1 MGNFFSTSSTPRLY
15 KGIKLLL
22 ADPEKDF
29 PEEFNPERPFKV
41 RRMENTS
48 RESFVKTV
56 ERLDGAFV
64 VPQEKF
70 VPSEDLID
78 EAAPEVVEL
87 RDGATYIVVPREW
100 KAVEKR
106 VSSFAAFCSVVD
118 FKSIIADLILAA
130 KFHPCVHLFLFDFAV

>member
-29 PEEFNPERPFKV
+29 PAEFNPERPFKEKKLKLV
-41 RRMENTS
+41 S
-48 RESFVKTV
+48 RESFIDKVKSEEGV
-56 ERLDGAFV
+56 GV
-64 VPQEKF
+64 VPLEEF
-70 VPSEDLID
+70 N
-78 EAAPEVVEL
+78 PEGIEEETAKEVEL

-106 VSSFAAFCSVVD
+106 VSSFATFCSVVD